1 MPTPAPALWY
11 LALVA
16 LGFTPFSGAA
26 GEATSIGDCASQL
39 ATPAPATAQALPSPL
54 RITTWNSMKF
64 SRDGSPLVLTALAGE
79 SDLLLLQES
88 LRDTAPVTE
97 HPHRL
102 FADGYQSG
110 ATQTGVETRSAVA
123 ADVSCS
129 LRFMEPW
136 LRTPKAMSV
145 ARFPIEGSA
154 SLLVINL
161 HAVNFTLG
169 ITEYTAQF
177 AAVGE
182 LLDRHTGPTIVAG
195 DFNNWSEQRQEVL
208 REFVERHA
216 LEAIEITP
224 DLRSLHLGVPVDG
237 IYLRGLRSAT
247 ASAFPTVT
255 SDHHPISA
263 VLQLAPDHPAANTLA
278 QESAPA
284 AVP

>member
-1 MPTPAPALWY
+1 MPTRFPALCY

-16 LGFTPFSGAA
+16 LGITPFSGAA
-26 GEATSIGDCASQL
+26 GEATSVSDCALQL
-39 ATPAPATAQALPSPL
+39 AIPSPATAQTLPSPL

-64 SRDGSPLVLTALAGE
+64 GRDGAPLVLTALAAE

-88 LRDTAPVTE
+88 LRDAAPATE
-97 HPHRL
+97 HPYRL
-102 FADGYQSG
+102 FADGYQTG
-110 ATQTGVETRSAVA
+110 ATQTGVETRSSVA

-136 LRTPKAMSV
+136 LRTPKAVSV
-145 ARFPIEGSA
+145 GRFPIEGPA
-154 SLLVINL
+154 PLLVINL

-169 ITEYTAQF
+169 IAEYTAQF
-177 AAVGE
+177 AAVGD
-182 LLDRHTGPTIVAG
+182 LLDQHTGPAIIAG

-208 REFVERHA
+208 REFATQYA
-216 LEAIEITP
+216 LQAIEITP

-237 IYLRGLRSAT
+237 IYLRGLHSAT

-263 VLQLAPDHPAANTLA
+263 VVQLAPDPPAASTLA